1 MTRHSSLMVDHLEN
15 IGNHY
20 ALTLEAW
27 RRRFEANREAVAAL
41 GFDRVF
47 RRKWR
52 YYLASCEAAFR
63 ERVIGDLQMVLTRP
77 GNRRM
82 GDTGWPAADG

>member
-1 MTRHSSLMVDHLEN
+1 MVEHLEN
-15 IGNHY
+15 IGDHY
-20 ALTLEAW
+20 ALTLAAW
-27 RRRFEANREAVAAL
+27 RRRFEANRDAVSGL

-63 ERVIGDLQMVLTRP
+63 ERVIGDLQLVLTRS
-77 GNRRM
+77 GNA
-82 GDTGWPAADG
+82 GLWSNGL